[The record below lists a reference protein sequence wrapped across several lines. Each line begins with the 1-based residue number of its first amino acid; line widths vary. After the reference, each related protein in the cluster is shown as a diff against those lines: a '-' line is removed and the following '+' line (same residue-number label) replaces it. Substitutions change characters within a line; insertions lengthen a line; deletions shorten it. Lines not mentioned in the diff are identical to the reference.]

1 MAPGHMKERVRVQPG
16 ALYLLLPM
24 TSLTVPLPFTK
35 ERKEV
40 KGREQEVIVYKIKD
54 GPWALEA
61 AGWYS
66 CFLPYG
72 LRAVDSSPP
81 STPKGR

>member
-1 MAPGHMKERVRVQPG
+1 VSCQG
-16 ALYLLLPM
+16 LFIFLLRYARLPV
-24 TSLTVPLPFTK
+24 SSPLFFQAK
-35 ERKEV
+35 LKGKGRRV
-40 KGREQEVIVYKIKD
+40 KGREQEVISNKKIK
-54 GPWALEA
+54 ALEA